1 MSFPN
6 GQGLPVQVYED
17 NTCTSAG
24 SNQAN
29 NNNRFIIQPAAGFTN
44 PLPQAIFTGQENINT
59 FQPAPVPFDHNAW
72 LAQNTTPGAPTT
84 VAGLTP

>member
-24 SNQAN
+24 SNPAN

-44 PLPQAIFTGQENINT
+44 PLPEAILTGQENINT
-59 FQPAPVPFDHNAW
+59 IQPAPVLFDRNAW